1 MFALYLE
8 LLMNKVV
15 EMGILYFLPLEMQGM
30 KYDKTKDLEE
40 YISSRDLENLSLCSS
55 ILLDVLKI
63 WVCWW

>member
-1 MFALYLE
+1 
-8 LLMNKVV
+8 MNKVV

-63 WVCWW
+63 WVC

>member
-63 WVCWW
+63 WVC